1 VLEVRGLE
9 VTYGQAVAVS
19 GVSLSVESGSWV
31 CLVGPNGAGKTSLV
45 RAAVGLQDYRGQ
57 VIFDGDDL
65 KGCSAW
71 DRQRRGIGYAAEGRQ
86 IFPQMTVDENLRVGG
101 YVLEEG
107 SLARAIGDAY
117 ELFPRLLERRDQ
129 AAGTMSGGEQQM
141 LSLARALV
149 SRPKLLIVDEISWGI
164 MPVLTAQIFSRLA
177 ELHKGGLTILQIE
190 QNAREVLRHANYAY
204 VMSAGK
210 LSLEGPAKTL
220 ASDSRVLESYFG

>member
-1 VLEVRGLE
+1 MLEVRGLE